1 MTAWQDQPPRSRR
14 QVRQTERDETVG
26 SSSTPEQDAPADPSF
41 LGLAR
46 KGWEADARRASST
59 EGPPSSRSHGT
70 SGRRAQQS
78 GANQQ
83 SDASQPN
90 PEPLAYITQSRLLTP
105 SPDGPTDAVEQPSAE
120 QRPAYR
126 NSDYS
131 PDSRRA
137 AFRPVNPPLDVTP
150 PVVVP
155 RAETTSADAI
165 QSPPASPRSDLTLT
179 RRQMRELGLG
189 GFASTPSV
197 TDAAEAAAA
206 AVAPPVEAVPVVPV
220 PVVPVPVVPEPVIPV
235 DEAPSVVAVP
245 QQRVRLRDR
254 VRQLAGETEAER
266 AAAQQAA
273 AVEAAAA
280 HEAAV
285 PPELIEPPA
294 YQPFLGTSQDKVAV
308 AQIVETPEESAAS
321 SLDAFASQ
329 FEVVSDDHTDDDV
342 VVAELESLP
351 EPVATFEELLFPSG
365 APVESTVEP
374 ESADGIPITF
384 DPFVP
389 DQYEAPAASPA
400 AVPLFAAPVPSEAV
414 PSRSVLSEF
423 GLSELGFSE
432 PEVAE
437 PSVAVSVEP
446 ATPDVS
452 GPAESYR
459 PPFGHWSTQELID
472 DDEQPQESKLG
483 RDVAATSGAIT
494 SNALVLPYL
503 PTAEDMMSPLSGT
516 GEILI
521 TGSINLPS
529 SFGSTGAHPGR
540 YDRSDVDALLE
551 ADDREDSDPGSAPVR
566 AIRAISTNGASG
578 DVINS
583 MKPQKA
589 SRLPMI
595 LIVSA
600 AVMAVGV
607 VVLLVAGLI
616 FKIF

>member
-1 MTAWQDQPPRSRR
+1 MTAWQDEPPRSRR

-26 SSSTPEQDAPADPSF
+26 SSSTPEQDASAEPSF
-41 LGLAR
+41 LGVAR
-46 KGWEADARRASST
+46 KGWEADARRASSA
-59 EGPPSSRSHGT
+59 EGPPSGRSHGT

-78 GANQQ
+78 DANQQ
-83 SDASQPN
+83 SDASQPK
-90 PEPLAYITQSRLLTP
+90 PEPLAYITQSRPLRP

-120 QRPAYR
+120 QRPEYR
-126 NSDYS
+126 NTDYS

-137 AFRPVNPPLDVTP
+137 AFRPVGPPLDVTP

-155 RAETTSADAI
+155 RAEPTSANAI

-179 RRQMRELGLG
+179 RRQMRELGIG
-189 GFASTPSV
+189 GFASTPGV

-206 AVAPPVEAVPVVPV
+206 VAPPVAAVPVAPET
-220 PVVPVPVVPEPVIPV
+220 VVPEPVVPV
-235 DEAPSVVAVP
+235 DEAPPVVAVP

-254 VRQLAGETEAER
+254 VRQLAGETEAEK

-280 HEAAV
+280 REAAV

-294 YQPFLGTSQDKVAV
+294 YQPFLGTSRDEVSV
-308 AQIVETPEESAAS
+308 AQIVETPEKSAAS

-329 FEVVSDDHTDDDV
+329 FEVVSADHTDGDV
-342 VVAELESLP
+342 VVAELESHP

-365 APVESTVEP
+365 APIESTVEP
-374 ESADGIPITF
+374 ESADAIPMTF

-389 DQYEAPAASPA
+389 DQYEAPAAPPA
-400 AVPLFAAPVPSEAV
+400 AVPLFAAPVPSESVPSEAV
-414 PSRSVLSEF
+414 PSQSVLSEF
-423 GLSELGFSE
+423 GLAELGFSE

-437 PSVAVSVEP
+437 PEVAVFVEP
-446 ATPDVS
+446 AASDVND
-452 GPAESYR
+452 PADSYR
-459 PPFGHWSTQELID
+459 PPFGHWSTQALID
-472 DDEQPQESKLG
+472 DDEQTQESKLG

-494 SNALVLPYL
+494 TNALVLPYL
-503 PTAEDMMSPLSGT
+503 PSGEDMMSPLSGT

-566 AIRAISTNGASG
+566 AIRAISTNGTSG